1 MEGAA
6 ALERK
11 HAAAERQDA
20 MKMRSRF
27 RGVYK
32 LKGAKA
38 KPWVAKV
45 TEDGNC
51 RNRPWLLEPVPM
63 HRRGAAGV

>member
-1 MEGAA
+1 
-6 ALERK
+6 
-11 HAAAERQDA
+11 
-20 MKMRSRF
+20 MKMRSRV